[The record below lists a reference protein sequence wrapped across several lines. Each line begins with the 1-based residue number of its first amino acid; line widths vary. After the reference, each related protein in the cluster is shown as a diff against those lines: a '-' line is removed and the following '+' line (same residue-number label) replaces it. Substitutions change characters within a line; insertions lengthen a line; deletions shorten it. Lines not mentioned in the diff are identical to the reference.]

1 MRRAEKFA
9 AARFG
14 PKGFASVVFA
24 WLIAQTS
31 ALPQR
36 ELLFRLAALT
46 IALSMVLHASADALV
61 ARWFGMR

>member
-1 MRRAEKFA
+1 
-9 AARFG
+9 
-14 PKGFASVVFA
+14 
-24 WLIAQTS
+24 LIAQTS